1 MPDRAGAT
9 ASDGRTGDGDGDVLP
24 ASDDP
29 FAWRDPDFIRRQIGA
44 VDRYLHYF
52 SPVVRGLE
60 NLPDTGPVLVVGN
73 HSCLF
78 WMPDV
83 FVVARSISERRGL
96 DIPSYALGYDLL
108 FRVPGLGTVLRRLGA
123 LPASDG
129 VARRALDSGALV
141 LVYPGGDREAAR
153 PWSERDRIDFG
164 GRRGFIRLALRAGV
178 PVVPVVAH
186 GSHHAIF
193 IASSGERL
201 AHAVGLD
208 RLRIKVL
215 PVFLTPLGFT
225 SVLRPPL
232 PLPAAVT
239 VQFLPA
245 LDWRSYGSDAAADD
259 RVVDAC
265 YDEITCTMQSA
276 LDGLAAELPHPVL
289 RGIGRLLA
297 GRGLTF
303 EDVPPAR

>member
-1 MPDRAGAT
+1 M
-9 ASDGRTGDGDGDVLP
+9 
-24 ASDDP
+24 
-29 FAWRDPDFIRRQIGA
+29 
-44 VDRYLHYF
+44 DRYLHYF
-52 SPVVRGLE
+52 SPVVRGLD
-60 NLPDTGPVLVVGN
+60 NLPRTGPVLVVGN

-108 FRVPGLGTVLRRLGA
+108 FRVPGLGDALRRLGA
-123 LPASDG
+123 LPASAE
-129 VARRALDSGALV
+129 VAHSALDSGSLV

-153 PWSERDRIDFG
+153 PWSERNRIDFG
-164 GRRGFIRLALRAGV
+164 GRRGFIRLALRSGV

-186 GSHHAIF
+186 GAHHAIF

-239 VQFLPA
+239 VEFLPA
-245 LDWRSYGSDAAADD
+245 IDWSTYGSGAAADD
-259 RVVDAC
+259 AVVDAC
-265 YDEITCTMQSA
+265 YDEITQTMQGA
-276 LDGLAAELPHPVL
+276 LDRLATELPHPVL
-289 RGIGRLLA
+289 RGIGRLLT
-297 GRGLTF
+297 GHGLRF
-303 EDVPPAR
+303 EEEPPPA